1 MAYSSGTAPLTRS
14 GEGGNPGLQ
23 VGGPGVED
31 TGMLRALHDRLATA
45 LPEGRH
51 LPEEVWHRRHRAVLW
66 VAAAQ
71 AAGLGVMALLTGRT
85 PLTAV
90 LLAVAVACPLT
101 FAALP
106 GSGRGLRSA
115 AATASL
121 LAASVTLVYL
131 MEGLTEAHFHFFVMI
146 GLAALYQ
153 NWVPFG
159 MALIVVL
166 GHHGLVGTLF
176 PHAVFGHGS
185 AQHAPWTWALVHGV
199 FVLAASLAHLA
210 AWRLNEQQGLRDP
223 LTGLANRTLLLE
235 TTGRMLAR
243 RAGPTSV
250 LFLDLDDFKDVNDSR
265 GHAVGDQ
272 LLTTVSRRLQGCVRS
287 VDQVARLGGDEFA
300 VVVAGSA
307 RTAAE
312 VGERA
317 LSALADPV
325 VIDGRA
331 IHVRVSIGVADST
344 TAADRSAGTLLRNA
358 DLAMY
363 LAKSAGKN
371 RVVVYAEG
379 MERAAQVKAELISD
393 LDSAVAGGQLTVH
406 YQPTV
411 ELTGGSTTGY
421 EALLRW
427 QHPTRGLVPPMEFI
441 PLAEE
446 SGAIVEIGRWVLTE
460 ATRQA
465 AQWSRE
471 AGRRIDVAVNLSPR
485 QLVDDDVVSTVRTA
499 LDASGLPAGQLT
511 LEVTEGVLIDDVEAV
526 VDTLRALRTLGVR
539 IAIDDFGTG
548 YSSLSYLRRLP
559 ADVVKIDR
567 SFVQDLGSGGRS
579 TTLVASIIELARSL
593 HLEVVAEGV
602 ETEEQHAV
610 LERLAC
616 SHAQGYLF
624 GRPQPADVHGI
635 AAPVSVPLPRPGTPV
650 TVTP

>member
-1 MAYSSGTAPLTRS
+1 MFQ
-14 GEGGNPGLQ
+14 GLHQ
-23 VGGPGVED
+23 W
-31 TGMLRALHDRLATA
+31 LATA

-51 LPEEVWHRRHRAVLW
+51 LPHEVWHRRHRAVLR

-71 AAGLGVMALLTGRT
+71 AGGLGVLALLLGRS
-85 PLTAV
+85 PLIA
-90 LLAVAVACPLT
+90 LLLALAVAYPLVFT
-101 FAALP
+101 ALP
-106 GSGRGLRSA
+106 GAGRGLRSA

-121 LAASVTLVYL
+121 LAASVVLVYL
-131 MEGLTEAHFHFFVMI
+131 LEGLTEAHFHFFVMV

-159 MALIVVL
+159 MALVVVL
-166 GHHGLVGTLF
+166 AHHGVVGTLL

-185 AQHAPWTWALVHGV
+185 AQHSPWTWTLVHGA

-235 TTGRMLAR
+235 TTARMLAQR
-243 RAGPTSV
+243 SGPTSV

-265 GHAVGDQ
+265 GHAAGDE
-272 LLTTVSRRLQGCVRS
+272 LLTTVSERLVGCVRS

-307 RTAAE
+307 QTAAE
-312 VGERA
+312 VGERLLGA
-317 LSALADPV
+317 LVDPV
-325 VIDGRA
+325 VVDGRPV
-331 IHVRVSIGVADST
+331 HVRVSIGVADST
-344 TAADRSAGTLLRNA
+344 TAGDRSADTLLRNA

-363 LAKSAGKN
+363 LAKSSGKN

-379 MERAAQVKAELISD
+379 MELAAQSKAELITD
-393 LDSAVAGGQLTVH
+393 LDSAVAAGQLAVH

-411 ELTGGSTTGY
+411 ELAEGATTGY

-427 QHPTRGLVPPMEFI
+427 QHPTRGLVPPLEFI

-460 ATRQA
+460 ATAQA
-465 AQWSRE
+465 ARWSRG
-471 AGRRIDVAVNLSPR
+471 AGRPIDIAVNLSAR
-485 QLVDDDVVSTVRTA
+485 QLIDDDVVATVRGTLA
-499 LDASGLPAGQLT
+499 ASGLPAAQLT
-511 LEVTEGVLIDDVEAV
+511 LEVTESVLIEDVEAV
-526 VDTLRALRTLGVR
+526 VDSLRALRGLGVR

-593 HLEVVAEGV
+593 DLEVVAEGV

-610 LERLAC
+610 LGRLAC

-624 GRPQPADVHGI
+624 GRPRPA
-635 AAPVSVPLPRPGTPV
+635 AAQAFPAQVEVAPAHPGPLLAVVP
-650 TVTP
+650 

>member
-1 MAYSSGTAPLTRS
+1 MFP
-14 GEGGNPGLQ
+14 
-23 VGGPGVED
+23 
-31 TGMLRALHDRLATA
+31 ALHQRLTTA

-51 LPEEVWHRRHRAVLW
+51 LPEEVWNRRHRAVLR

-71 AAGLGVMALLTGRT
+71 AVGLGVMALLLGRS
-85 PLTAV
+85 PLTAG
-90 LLAVAVACPLT
+90 LLALAVAHPLVFT
-101 FAALP
+101 VLRGA
-106 GSGRGLRSA
+106 GRGLRSA

-121 LAASVTLVYL
+121 LTASVVLVHL
-131 MEGLTEAHFHFFVMI
+131 MEGLTEAHFHFFVMV

-159 MALIVVL
+159 MALAVVL
-166 GHHGLVGTLF
+166 AHHGVVGTLF
-176 PHAVFGHGS
+176 PQAVFGHGS
-185 AQHAPWTWALVHGV
+185 AQHSPWTWALVHGA

-235 TTGRMLAR
+235 TASRMLAR
-243 RAGPTSV
+243 RSGSTSV

-272 LLTTVSRRLQGCVRS
+272 LLTTVSQRIAGCVRS

-312 VGERA
+312 IGERV

-325 VIDGRA
+325 VVDGRPV
-331 IHVRVSIGVADST
+331 HVRVSIGVADS
-344 TAADRSAGTLLRNA
+344 ASAGDRSAGTLLRNA

-379 MERAAQVKAELISD
+379 MERAAQTKAELITD
-393 LDSAVAGGQLTVH
+393 LDSAVAEGQLAVH

-411 ELTGGSTTGY
+411 ELTEGATTGY

-427 QHPTRGLVPPMEFI
+427 EHPTRGLVPPMEFI

-460 ATRQA
+460 ATGQA
-465 AQWSRE
+465 ARWSHE
-471 AGRRIDVAVNLSPR
+471 AGRPIAIAVNLSPR
-485 QLVDDDVVSTVRTA
+485 QLLDDDVVSTVRAA
-499 LDASGLPAGQLT
+499 LADSGLPAGQLT
-511 LEVTEGVLIDDVEAV
+511 LEVTEGVLIHDVEAV
-526 VDTLRALRTLGVR
+526 VDVLRALRGLGVR

-593 HLEVVAEGV
+593 ELEVVAEGV

-610 LERLAC
+610 LGRLAC

-624 GRPQPADVHGI
+624 GRPRPAAVQGP
-635 AAPVSVPLPRPGTPV
+635 AVPAQVPPAPRPEALV
-650 TVTP
+650 AVRS